1 MNKKVKVR
9 VHGRWFLVE
18 LGQVSE
24 NTYTAY
30 VEGEEFLLSYMD
42 SRNGS
47 SPTDDF
53 VSDSEPVAQEP
64 DGIGKTNDSMQFL
77 RSPMP
82 GTIQEILVIV
92 GDTFKKGDQICL
104 LESMK
109 MQQVVRAESD
119 GMVEAIKVFAGD
131 SVLDGA
137 VILEYSV

>member
-18 LGQVSE
+18 LEEVSE

-42 SRNGS
+42 SRDGS
-47 SPTDDF
+47 LFTGDF
-53 VSDSEPVAQEP
+53 VSDPEPVAQKS
-64 DGIGKTNDSMQFL
+64 DGIGKTNGPIRSL

-82 GTIQEILVIV
+82 GTIQEILVTV

>member
-1 MNKKVKVR
+1 M
-9 VHGRWFLVE
+9 E

-42 SRNGS
+42 SRDGS

-53 VSDSEPVAQEP
+53 VSDSEPVAQKP